1 MSTNYVS
8 NGNTVTL
15 PAPTG
20 GSVAGIPQVI
30 GDLAVMPLQS
40 GSKGASITYHTS
52 GEWDAPAAAGMKA
65 GSKVNVLD
73 GQLVPPETADSKPFG
88 KLTSDVANGFGSVL
102 IVQ

>member
-8 NGNTVTL
+8 NGKTVTL

-30 GDLAVMPLQS
+30 DSLAVMPLQS
-40 GSKGASITYHTS
+40 GSKGALITYHTE
-52 GEWDAPAAAGMKA
+52 GEWEAPAAAGLKA
-65 GSKVNVLD
+65 GAKVSVLD
-73 GQLVPPETADSKPFG
+73 GQLVAPDTADSKPYG
-88 KLTSDVANGFGSVL
+88 KLTTDVVNGSAYVL

>member
-8 NGNTVTL
+8 NGKAVTL

-30 GDLAVMPLQS
+30 DSLAVMPLQS
-40 GSKGASITYHTS
+40 GSKGASITYHTE
-52 GEWDAPAAAGMKA
+52 GEWEAPAAAGLKA
-65 GSKVNVLD
+65 GAKVSVLD
-73 GQLVPPETADSKPFG
+73 GQLVAPDTADSKPYG
-88 KLTSDVANGFGSVL
+88 KLTTDVVNGSAYVL

>member
-8 NGNTVTL
+8 NGRTVTL

-20 GSVAGIPQVI
+20 GSTAGIPQVI

-40 GSKGASITYHTS
+40 GSKGAIITYQTE
-52 GEWDAPAAAGMKA
+52 GEWDAPTAAGMLV

-73 GQLVPPETADSKPFG
+73 GQLVPPETAESKPFG
-88 KLTSDVANGFGSVL
+88 KLTSNVVNGFASVL

>member
-8 NGNTVTL
+8 SGKTVTL

-30 GDLAVMPLQS
+30 NDLAVIPLQS
-40 GSKGASITYHTS
+40 GSKGAAITYHTS
-52 GEWDAPAAAGMKA
+52 GEWDVPAAAGMKA

-88 KLTSDVANGFGSVL
+88 KLTSDVNNGFVSVL

>member
-8 NGNTVTL
+8 NGKTVTL

-30 GDLAVMPLQS
+30 DSLAVMPLQS
-40 GSKGASITYHTS
+40 GSKGASITYHTE
-52 GEWDAPAAAGMKA
+52 GEWEAPAAAGLKA
-65 GSKVNVLD
+65 GAKVSVLD
-73 GQLVPPETADSKPFG
+73 GQLVSPDTADSKPYG
-88 KLTSDVANGFGSVL
+88 KLTTDVVNGSAYVL

>member
-8 NGNTVTL
+8 NGKTLTL

-30 GDLAVMPLQS
+30 DSLAVMPLQS
-40 GSKGASITYHTS
+40 GSKGASITYHTE
-52 GEWDAPAAAGMKA
+52 GEWEAPAAAGLKA
-65 GSKVNVLD
+65 GAKVSVLD
-73 GQLVPPETADSKPFG
+73 GQLVAPDTADSKPYG
-88 KLTSDVANGFGSVL
+88 KLTTDVVNGSAYVL

>member
-8 NGNTVTL
+8 NGKTVTL

-30 GDLAVMPLQS
+30 DSLAVMPLQS
-40 GSKGASITYHTS
+40 GSKGASITYHTE
-52 GEWDAPAAAGMKA
+52 GEWEAPAAAGLKA
-65 GSKVNVLD
+65 GAKVSVLD
-73 GQLVPPETADSKPFG
+73 GQLVAPDTADSKPYG
-88 KLTSDVANGFGSVL
+88 KLTTDVVNGSAYVL